1 MTMPL
6 ADSPR
11 SAMWWATPSAQR
23 RTLSNV
29 NSSAIRARQPSV
41 PNTIVVGAGGPLV
54 MGRAASRFGTA
65 VQHPPNGRDV
75 RSRAS
80 QQGEGLGG
88 GHATPLQRLDDA
100 EPAADPAD
108 HEVIGLALDGLAR
121 LDDATGPR
129 GPDRAKERGPRP
141 EVGPARVHRRHD

>member
-11 SAMWWATPSAQR
+11 SATWWATASAQR

-54 MGRAASRFGTA
+54 MVRSASRFGTA
-65 VQHPPNGRDV
+65 VQHPPNSRDV

-80 QQGEGLGG
+80 QQGEGWGG
-88 GHATPLQRLDDA
+88 GHATSRQGPHA
-100 EPAADPAD
+100 AAPAADPAD
-108 HEVIGLALDGLAR
+108 HEVIGLDLDGLAR

-129 GPDRAKERGPRP
+129 GPDRAKER
-141 EVGPARVHRRHD
+141 